1 MYYIVEYLFSFLY
14 QQKKGDEEEVSK
26 VIDDEPFQMII
37 SSTEIKSVNLKPVSQ
52 RVLNIR
58 KYNKIDLRNLN
69 QSQLQEIK
77 DVKLKHI
84 DRKEKQLIDY
94 EPRHPVLKELLLRRR

>member
-26 VIDDEPFQMII
+26 VIDEPFQMII